1 MLCSAEMIDVW
12 QVSEA
17 VVVVLVLV
25 WTSPSHL
32 STQGVAER
40 SEPTQWLL

>member
-1 MLCSAEMIDVW
+1 VLCSAEMVDVW

-17 VVVVLVLV
+17 VVVVLA